1 MGTIGD
7 LLGDALGQ
15 ALASN
20 AENTPVDAIEGA
32 REKAQEE
39 RSAHV
44 REVVVSA
51 VRAHTSFEES
61 QLRDGLSLEELDL
74 DTLSLYAIVTAIEHE
89 LNISI
94 EDAIIADWH
103 TFGDIFASVDELT
116 H

>member
-20 AENTPVDAIEGA
+20 VENTPVDAIEGA

-39 RSAHV
+39 RSVHV
-44 REVVVSA
+44 RSVLVNA
-51 VRAHTSFEES
+51 VCAHTSVEAS
-61 QLRDGLSLEELDL
+61 QLDDGLSLEELDL

-89 LNISI
+89 LHISI
-94 EDAIIADWH
+94 EDSIIADWQS
-103 TFGDIFASVDELT
+103 FGDIFASVDELT

>member
-44 REVVVSA
+44 LDS
-51 VRAHTSFEES
+51 VR
-61 QLRDGLSLEELDL
+61 QLWLSLILG
-74 DTLSLYAIVTAIEHE
+74 HE
-89 LNISI
+89 LRTS
-94 EDAIIADWH
+94 ESAH
-103 TFGDIFASVDELT
+103 RR
-116 H
+116 

>member
-1 MGTIGD
+1 
-7 LLGDALGQ
+7 
-15 ALASN
+15 
-20 AENTPVDAIEGA
+20 
-32 REKAQEE
+32 
-39 RSAHV
+39 
-44 REVVVSA
+44 
-51 VRAHTSFEES
+51 
-61 QLRDGLSLEELDL
+61 LEELDL

>member
-20 AENTPVDAIEGA
+20 VENTPVDAIEGA

-44 REVVVSA
+44 REVVINA
-51 VRAHTSFEES
+51 VCAHTSVEAS
-61 QLRDGLSLEELDL
+61 QLDDGLSLEELDF
-74 DTLSLYAIVTAIEHE
+74 DTLSLYAVVTAIEHE
-89 LNISI
+89 LHISI
-94 EDAIIADWH
+94 EDAVIAEWH
-103 TFGDIFASVDELT
+103 VFGDIFASVDELT

>member
-1 MGTIGD
+1 M
-7 LLGDALGQ
+7 
-15 ALASN
+15 ASN
-20 AENTPVDAIEGA
+20 VENTPVDAIEGA

-44 REVVVSA
+44 REVVVNA
-51 VRAHTSFEES
+51 VREHTSVEAS
-61 QLRDGLSLEELDL
+61 QLHDGLSLEDLDL

-94 EDAIIADWH
+94 EDAVIADWH
-103 TFGDIFASVDELT
+103 SFGDIFASVDELT